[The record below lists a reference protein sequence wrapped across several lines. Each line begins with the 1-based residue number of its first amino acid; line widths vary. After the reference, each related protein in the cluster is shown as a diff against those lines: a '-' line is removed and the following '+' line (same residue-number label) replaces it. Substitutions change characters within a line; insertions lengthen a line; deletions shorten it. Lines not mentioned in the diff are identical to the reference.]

1 MVMKTLALVL
11 LLSTIASAQPG
22 QSFSSGHQ
30 PRGDYQAAT
39 GKWAH
44 RGGTVVQKIDAQTYV
59 ITSNGPM
66 PYRGILSASRGS
78 QVVDGAYVLE
88 SGESI
93 IRIQAWARNT
103 LQVGDLVMLDS
114 VLAPP
119 RPAATAFTP
128 SYSGQSSYHSTS
140 ANSDPTYRSWLS
152 RGFTMGG
159 ISGGF
164 GNFGGFNGGCNN
176 W

>member
-1 MVMKTLALVL
+1 MVMKKIAIL
-11 LLSTIASAQPG
+11 LLLTGMASAQSFG
-22 QSFSSGHQ
+22 QSSNHQ
-30 PRGDYQAAT
+30 PSGNYQAAT

-66 PYRGILSASRGS
+66 PYRGILTASRGA

-93 IRIQAWARNT
+93 IRIQAWSRNS

-119 RPAATAFTP
+119 KPTAIASSPTF
-128 SYSGQSSYHSTS
+128 SGRSGYHSTS
-140 ANSDPTYRSWLS
+140 ANADPTYRSWLS
-152 RGFTMGG
+152 RGFTF
-159 ISGGF
+159 GGF
-164 GNFGGFNGGCNN
+164 IPGPGSFGGFNSGCNN